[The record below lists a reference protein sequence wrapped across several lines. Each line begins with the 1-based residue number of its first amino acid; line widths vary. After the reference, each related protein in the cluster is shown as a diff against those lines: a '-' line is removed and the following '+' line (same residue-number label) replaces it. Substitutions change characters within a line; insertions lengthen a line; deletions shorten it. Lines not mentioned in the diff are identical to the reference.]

1 MSMVPTWREVSQGMY
16 GAWRF
21 ARFDRAAMVWFAR
34 DVGGVWRSFWAAAI
48 AYPGF
53 VLLVALLV
61 PPAQWAASGGFR
73 ILLVESIGYVVSW
86 AAFPLI
92 ILPFCHWLE
101 RDEQSLGF
109 ITAYNWSQV
118 LQTAL
123 GLLGLIAFAVLPLA
137 AGLTLYFIVLLAR
150 LAYEWFIAR
159 TALVA
164 GGVAATTVVLID
176 LVLSEAVSQVTQ
188 SLY

>member
-1 MSMVPTWREVSQGMY
+1 MVPSWREVSRGMY

-21 ARFDRAAMVWFAR
+21 ARLDPAAMAWFAR

-61 PPAQWAASGGFR
+61 APQQWAASGGFR

-118 LQTAL
+118 LQTVLA
-123 GLLGLIAFAVLPLA
+123 LLGLIAFGALPPG
-137 AGLTLYFIVLLAR
+137 AGLTFYLMILLVR
-150 LAYEWFIAR
+150 LVYEWFIAR
-159 TALVA
+159 TALEA

>member
-1 MSMVPTWREVSQGMY
+1 MNMVPSWREVSHGMY
-16 GAWRF
+16 GTWRF
-21 ARFDRAAMVWFAR
+21 ARLDSSAMAWFQR

-48 AYPGF
+48 AYPLF

-61 PPAQWAASGGFR
+61 PPAQWAVSGGFR

-118 LQTAL
+118 LQRVMSLA
-123 GLLGLIAFAVLPLA
+123 GLIAFAALPLA
-137 AGLTLYFIVLLAR
+137 AGLTVYVVTLLAQ
-150 LAYEWFIAR
+150 LTYEWFIAR
-159 TALVA
+159 TALEA
-164 GGVAATTVVLID
+164 GGVAATTIVLID
-176 LVLSEAVSQVTQ
+176 LVLSEAVAQVTQ